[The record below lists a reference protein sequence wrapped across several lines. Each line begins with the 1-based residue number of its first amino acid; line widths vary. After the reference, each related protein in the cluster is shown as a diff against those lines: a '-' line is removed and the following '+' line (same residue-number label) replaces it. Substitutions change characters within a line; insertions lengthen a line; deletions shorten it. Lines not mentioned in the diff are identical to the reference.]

1 MSLGTKSKLINDI
14 NVDHFGCSNDRLG
27 STGITTC
34 IGFIVTFNNGE
45 DVFIEHKSNIL
56 FPKVVTLENMR
67 ICFKNIAKYI
77 YDVLPTSTIT
87 VVLILGGMN
96 DSTRF
101 EQLHNA
107 INGVLKNNVDN
118 DGETESSH
126 YRQLSNN
133 IICNNVCFNQLQ
145 HAKDLEELAVQLVLI

>member
-1 MSLGTKSKLINDI
+1 MFL
-14 NVDHFGCSNDRLG
+14 
-27 STGITTC
+27 
-34 IGFIVTFNNGE
+34 
-45 DVFIEHKSNIL
+45 
-56 FPKVVTLENMR
+56 
-67 ICFKNIAKYI
+67 
-77 YDVLPTSTIT
+77 DVLPTSTIT

-107 INGVLKNNVDN
+107 INGVLKNDGDN

-145 HAKDLEELAVQLVLI
+145 HAKDLEEITGAASLDLIVDKRTPLVVLILGGMNDSTRFEQLHNSTNGVIKNDADNDSKIELSYNRQSYCLYARMGHCKPKLIQK